1 MFFRLVLNM
10 RAKSSCYGMLP
21 SEKYLYN
28 YREYFTEEML
38 ERKLQIDLEGTG
50 LHQQVEDLPRLLPNY
65 HKHQQRDG

>member
-1 MFFRLVLNM
+1 
-10 RAKSSCYGMLP
+10 MLP

-50 LHQQVEDLPRLLPNY
+50 LHQQVEDLPRLLSNY

>member
-1 MFFRLVLNM
+1 
-10 RAKSSCYGMLP
+10 MLP

-28 YREYFTEEML
+28 YRKYFTEEML